1 MWLHKPPGPRAVYDL
16 QESERVME
24 GERERQED
32 EENRLADWKLQLRCW
47 DNGAKHLI
55 SIEHSNQGS
64 PSLLSD
70 SSSHFH
76 LCRHTYMHQFY
87 SMEQWRV
94 WEDPLFCVIKF
105 CILCL
110 DLEKYVCFFVQR
122 DELGYRAGEHIHVEN
137 YFLHI
142 YQVKNVKMHY
152 LILDN
157 KTNFCNLKLKGILH
171 SKIKILTL
179 FINNIMSF

>member
-1 MWLHKPPGPRAVYDL
+1 MHYTQWFYFLSSKSTLVKMPLLILFITFTNHICICHLFVISNTRFVIVEAQIGSDYLRIQVWLHKPPGPRAVYDL
-16 QESERVME
+16 QESERVRE

-55 SIEHSNQGS
+55 SVEHSNQGS

-87 SMEQWRV
+87 SMEQ
-94 WEDPLFCVIKF
+94 
-105 CILCL
+105 
-110 DLEKYVCFFVQR
+110 
-122 DELGYRAGEHIHVEN
+122 
-137 YFLHI
+137 
-142 YQVKNVKMHY
+142 
-152 LILDN
+152 
-157 KTNFCNLKLKGILH
+157 
-171 SKIKILTL
+171 
-179 FINNIMSF
+179 